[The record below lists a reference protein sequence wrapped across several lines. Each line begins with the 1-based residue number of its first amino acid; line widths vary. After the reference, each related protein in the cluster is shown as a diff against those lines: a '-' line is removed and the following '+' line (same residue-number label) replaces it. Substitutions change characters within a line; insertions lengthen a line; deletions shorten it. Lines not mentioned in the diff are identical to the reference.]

1 MKGMTLQAMAD
12 ACHGQL
18 IGANAMQFLTAQG
31 IVIDSRK
38 VQEDYVFVAI
48 RGERTDGHNYISQ
61 VFENG
66 ALAVVSEQPIDS
78 SRPCILVKST
88 KQALKDLATFYLAN
102 LDVTV
107 VGITGSVGSQGMSG
121 LSGSNV

>member
-66 ALAVVSEQPIDS
+66 ALRLQKVFFNRRGEKAFP
-78 SRPCILVKST
+78 
-88 KQALKDLATFYLAN
+88 F
-102 LDVTV
+102 
-107 VGITGSVGSQGMSG
+107 
-121 LSGSNV
+121 